1 MTEVLGPT
9 TTPGD
14 DDGAPKDRLITGRF
28 LLVMLATGAY
38 FTALGMQLP
47 TIPTYVE
54 DELGGGG
61 IAVGFAAGI
70 FAFSAAIIRPWAG
83 RLGDRRGRRILMVG
97 GAGILGLSVI
107 AYTLASSLALLL
119 VFRLLSGIGEAAMFV
134 GAATAIQDMAP
145 DDRRAEAASYY
156 SVALYMGLAI
166 GPSLGEQ
173 LVDGPGY
180 DVLWLVAGGFALV
193 AAGLGFFTPV
203 GELHEPTEGQKLLHP
218 AALPPG
224 LVLLLGMVPFIG
236 FATFLKLY
244 GQSVGVDNVGLIFG
258 TYAVLVLLIR
268 IFGARLPDRLGWK
281 RSSTI
286 ALSANI
292 VGAAVLAS
300 WASGSVLWLAILP
313 FAVGQSL
320 MFPALFATVVDR
332 VPESERSQAIGT
344 FSVFFDLANGLGA
357 PFLGLFVA
365 IGDYRLAFAVGA
377 LVAGTG
383 FLAQR
388 RAITAADAAP
398 THIEMRVTEPGP

>member
-1 MTEVLGPT
+1 VT
-9 TTPGD
+9 TTD
-14 DDGAPKDRLITGRF
+14 APSAAGEKDKLITGRF
-28 LLVMLATGAY
+28 LVVTLATGAY

-83 RLGDRRGRRILMVG
+83 RLGDRKGRRILMVG
-97 GAGILGLSVI
+97 GAGILGVSVI

-119 VFRLLSGIGEAAMFV
+119 FFRLLSGIGEAAMFV

-166 GPSLGEQ
+166 GPTLGER

-180 DVLWLVAGGFALV
+180 DAVWLVAGGLALV
-193 AAGLGFFTPV
+193 AAVLGFFTPV
-203 GELHEPTEGQKLLHP
+203 GELHEPTPGQKLLHP

-224 LVLLLGMVPFIG
+224 LVLMLGMVPFIG

-244 GQSVGVDNVGLIFG
+244 GQSVGVDDVGFIFG
-258 TYAVLVLLIR
+258 AYAVLVLLIR

-292 VGAAVLAS
+292 VGAAVLAA
-300 WASGSVLWLAILP
+300 WASSPALWLAIFP

-377 LVAGTG
+377 LIAGAG

-388 RAITAADAAP
+388 RAVAASEVP
-398 THIEMRVTEPGP
+398 EHIDMHVTEPG

>member
-1 MTEVLGPT
+1 VT
-9 TTPGD
+9 TVD
-14 DDGAPKDRLITGRF
+14 APAAAGKLITGRF
-28 LLVMLATGAY
+28 LLVTLATGAY

-70 FAFSAAIIRPWAG
+70 FAFSAAIIRPFAG
-83 RLGDRRGRRILMVG
+83 RLGDRKGRRILMVG
-97 GAGILGLSVI
+97 GAGILGISVI

-119 VFRLLSGIGEAAMFV
+119 FFRLLSGIGEAAMFV

-145 DDRRAEAASYY
+145 PDRRAEAASYY

-166 GPSLGEQ
+166 GPTLGER

-180 DVLWLVAGGFALV
+180 DVLWFVAGGFALV
-193 AAGLGFFTPV
+193 AAGLGCFTPV
-203 GELHEPTEGQKLLHP
+203 GELHEPTPGQKLLHP

-224 LVLLLGMVPFIG
+224 FVLMLGMVPFIG

-244 GQSVGVDNVGLIFG
+244 GQSVGVEDVGLIFG
-258 TYAVLVLLIR
+258 AYAVMVLVIR

-286 ALSANI
+286 ALTANV
-292 VGAAVLAS
+292 VGALVLAS
-300 WASGSVLWLAILP
+300 WASGPALWLAIFP
-313 FAVGQSL
+313 FAIGQSL

-344 FSVFFDLANGLGA
+344 FSIFFDLANGLGA

-377 LVAGTG
+377 LVAGAG
-383 FLAQR
+383 FVAQR
-388 RAITAADAAP
+388 RAVSAAAEP
-398 THIEMRVTEPGP
+398 HHIEMNVTEPGP